1 MIGRIRVHT
10 VVRYVVVSKKFGDKF
25 SSKATIVYGAILIV
39 IGPEIL
45 SREPS
50 DDNGKFKRFQ
60 WLKTIDF
67 AFLIVYNIIKNARRI
82 L

>member
-25 SSKATIVYGAILIV
+25 SSKATIVDGAILIV

-45 SREPS
+45 SRESS
-50 DDNGKFKRFQ
+50 DDKRQIQTFPM
-60 WLKTIDF
+60 
-67 AFLIVYNIIKNARRI
+67 A
-82 L
+82 

>member
-10 VVRYVVVSKKFGDKF
+10 VVIYVVVSKKFGDKS
-25 SSKATIVYGAILIV
+25 SSKATIVGGAILIV
-39 IGPEIL
+39 IGPEIFHGNH
-45 SREPS
+45 RMI
-50 DDNGKFKRFQ
+50 NGKFKRFQ

-67 AFLIVYNIIKNARRI
+67 TFFIVYNIKKVRRI